1 MHEVIRFWLDRG
13 AAGYRVDVMHGLIK
27 DAMFRDNPP
36 LDKVERGS
44 QNDVAFQQKHLY
56 DFDQPQGAR
65 DHPGIPAG
73 YR

>member
-1 MHEVIRFWLDRG
+1 
-13 AAGYRVDVMHGLIK
+13 MHGLIK
-27 DAMFRDNPP
+27 DAVFRDNPP
-36 LDKVERGS
+36 LDKLERGS
-44 QNDVAFQQKHLY
+44 QNDVAFKQKHLY